1 MTVSDRAYE
10 IIRHIDAT
18 LKRHSE
24 VMGEPTPYRKKV
36 ITMALIGS
44 LPVNDKL
51 TREVMAYC
59 EQYLNIPL

>member
-18 LKRHSE
+18 IKRQAE

-36 ITMALIGS
+36 ITMAIIGS
-44 LPVNDKL
+44 MPVNDTL

-59 EQYLNIPL
+59 EYYLKIPL